1 LAKIERKSREKLTV
15 EGEEITIFT
24 ELKELILL
32 NANDETEKIIQQA
45 NWNFRQIEINQ
56 LLYEKKCKLIW
67 WLSQLLGEEKPT
79 VLEKKSTG
87 NEEELK
93 PPQLDEVIEEEQ
105 EDEEQEQQEK
115 PEKDKDDKKNISEP
129 TLIKAI
135 TEEPTETKNGS
146 LLEAKK
152 SAREQIQ
159 QLLKKNALSNE
170 NLPPEYQN

>member
-1 LAKIERKSREKLTV
+1 MSK
-15 EGEEITIFT
+15 
-24 ELKELILL
+24 LL
-32 NANDETEKIIQQA
+32 N
-45 NWNFRQIEINQ
+45 
-56 LLYEKKCKLIW
+56 
-67 WLSQLLGEEKPT
+67 EEKPT

-135 TEEPTETKNGS
+135 AEEPAETKNGS

-152 SAREQIQ
+152 LAQEKIK
-159 QLLKKNALSNE
+159 QLLKKNALANE
-170 NLPPEYQN
+170 NLPPKYQN